1 MKAKPFRSHSPEH
14 VNKQRLS
21 QLRRGKVKPYYD
33 VKKFA
38 GLVGAQNPELYA
50 KLVDEEYKEF
60 LGAPDDANKLQEAVD
75 LIWVALGYCIT
86 RGWDVPGAWE
96 ELTRANMDKIQ
107 LDENGQLKRRA
118 DGKIL
123 KPENWQKPDFTPF
136 VNGGQ

>member
-1 MKAKPFRSHSPEH
+1 M
-14 VNKQRLS
+14 
-21 QLRRGKVKPYYD
+21 KPYYD

-60 LGAPDDANKLQEAVD
+60 LDAPDDANKLQEAVD
-75 LIWVALGYCIT
+75 LIWVTLGYCIT

-96 ELTRANMDKIQ
+96 ELARANMDKIQ